1 MNFNILLFIFPPNCQ
16 ARINIDKIKGNKPKY
31 RFLVSTI
38 TINAKKKRAVDRKF
52 ANFALMT

>member
-16 ARINIDKIKGNKPKY
+16 ARINIDKIKGNKLKY

-38 TINAKKKRAVDRKF
+38 TINAKKKGQLIE
-52 ANFALMT
+52 NLQILHS